1 MENIAEC
8 ETALTSQ
15 FWSWGRSCRG
25 TWGRSRSSF
34 MRTVMGSVKGSVT
47 LITLMSRGS
56 RVSKVTIW
64 VKILKLHCGLL
75 LHYGGFD

>member
-1 MENIAEC
+1 
-8 ETALTSQ
+8 
-15 FWSWGRSCRG
+15 
-25 TWGRSRSSF
+25 

-64 VKILKLHCGLL
+64 VKILKLHCRLL